1 MIRRP
6 PRSTL
11 FPYTTLFRSSVRY
24 GVANLRRHARG
35 NAVQVASLALGL
47 TAVLLLTFTRND
59 LVDSW
64 RRAAPPDAPNRF
76 LLGVQPDQ
84 LQPVKDFL
92 RSHALGEPELYPM
105 VRGSLVAV
113 NRQRV
118 NEADYSEERARRLVE
133 REFNLSYMDAPPA
146 HIAISAGSWSGDGLS
161 VEEGIAQ

>member
-47 TAVLLLTFTRND
+47 TAVLLLAFTRND
-59 LVDSW
+59 LVDAW

-76 LLGVQPDQ
+76 VLGVQPDQ
-84 LQPVKDFL
+84 LAAVKQFFAAQ
-92 RSHALGEPELYPM
+92 RIEAPEFMPM
-105 VRGSLVAV
+105 IRG
-113 NRQRV
+113 R
-118 NEADYSEERARRLVE
+118 
-133 REFNLSYMDAPPA
+133 
-146 HIAISAGSWSGDGLS
+146 
-161 VEEGIAQ
+161 